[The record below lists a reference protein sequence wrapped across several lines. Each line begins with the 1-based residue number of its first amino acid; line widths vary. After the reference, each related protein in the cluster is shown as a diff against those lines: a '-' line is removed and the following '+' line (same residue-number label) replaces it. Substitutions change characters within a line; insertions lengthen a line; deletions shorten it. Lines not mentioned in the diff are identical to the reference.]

1 MFHFGAPSV
10 GVDDLPGS
18 RSAENLAPCVAA
30 APSRRAAVL
39 IWHCVSFSLLFAI
52 GAGGLSSQSAG
63 RLSLI
68 HVAEWHEFF
77 ATSIVLLVLMR
88 GLWGCRALQ
97 GNTRDDWRNFN
108 RHTARGVY
116 LLLYALIGV
125 QLIFD
130 LSSSRQ
136 LHMEHCQFYVIIGV
150 FSLLLS
156 RGLSAVMLRCGAT
169 SSEVTTNRRR

>member
-1 MFHFGAPSV
+1 MSHFGAPPG

-18 RSAENLAPCVAA
+18 RSAANLASSVAA
-30 APSRRAAVL
+30 APSGRGAGL

-68 HVAEWHEFF
+68 HVAEWREFF
-77 ATSIVLLVLMR
+77 ATSMVLLVLMR
-88 GLWGCRALQ
+88 GLWGCRALP

-150 FSLLLS
+150 FALLLS
-156 RGLSAVMLRCGAT
+156 RGLSAVRLRFSAT
-169 SSEVTTNRRR
+169 PVEVRTNRRR